1 MITTESLI
9 TNFERDAGYL
19 RDHLDGLTH
28 ADSLLQPP
36 VQGNCINW
44 ILGHIVCYRAY
55 ALQICQLPPVIN
67 EKVAQRY
74 ARGSAPVTGEAAD
87 VANFAELVQAY
98 WTGHEALMAYLPA
111 MTPEQ
116 ASETVTAAGFT
127 LPRAE
132 LLTNFMRHESYHAGQ
147 LELLRELALA
157 AR

>member
-1 MITTESLI
+1 MITPESLLS
-9 TNFERDAGYL
+9 NFERDASYL
-19 RDHLDGLTH
+19 RDHLAGLTH

-36 VQGNCINW
+36 VRGNCINW
-44 ILGHIVCYRAY
+44 ILGHIVCYRSY
-55 ALQICQLPPVIN
+55 ALQICNLPPVIHDT
-67 EKVAQRY
+67 VAHRY
-74 ARGSAPVTGEAAD
+74 ARESAPVTGEADD

-98 WTGHEALMAYLPA
+98 WTGHEELVAYLRT

-147 LELLRELALA
+147 FELLRELALA